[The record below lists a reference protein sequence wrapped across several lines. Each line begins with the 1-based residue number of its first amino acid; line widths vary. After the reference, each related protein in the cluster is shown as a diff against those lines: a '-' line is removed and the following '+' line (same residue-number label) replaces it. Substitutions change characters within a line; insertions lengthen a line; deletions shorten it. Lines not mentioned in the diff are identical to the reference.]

1 MIAFLR
7 GTLLEATPVLAVIE
21 AGGVGY
27 EVHVPVT
34 TAERLPAPGQE
45 ARLFIHA
52 VYREDNQ
59 QLFGFSSREDRE
71 VFRLLIEKVSGVGPK
86 VALAVLSSLS
96 RVVLE
101 NAIRNQD
108 IALLSKCP
116 GIGRKTAE
124 RIVIELRDAFGQIS
138 ASPAAVLNTG
148 TKASV
153 AGSGSAQ
160 AIADAV
166 QALLALGYRPPEADK
181 AIRQA
186 AQALGEAATTEAL
199 LRAALAGGKAKS

>member
-1 MIAFLR
+1 MIASLR

-21 AGGVGY
+21 VAGVGY

-59 QLFGFSSREDRE
+59 QLYGFAAREDRE

-124 RIVIELRDAFGQIS
+124 RIVIELRDAFGS
-138 ASPAAVLNTG
+138 LPASPAVALPPG
-148 TKASV
+148 RGAAAAS
-153 AGSGSAQ
+153 SGAAQ

-186 AQALGEAATTEAL
+186 AQALGESATTETL
-199 LRAALAGGKAKS
+199 LRTALAGGKAKP